1 MTRSIHSMNDDELN
15 VLADTFKLLG
25 SVPRLKIL
33 RALTEGPRPASELAE
48 ASGLSQS
55 AASHQLKELK
65 QMHILKSVR
74 DNRSI
79 IYSLDDWHI
88 LNMLMAGFEHIDH
101 TLHIHGH
108 TAE

>member
-1 MTRSIHSMNDDELN
+1 MRNDINRFGEAELSG
-15 VLADTFKLLG
+15 LAETFKLLG

-33 RALTEGPRPASELAE
+33 SALTEGSKPASELAE
-48 ASGLSQS
+48 AAGLSQS

-65 QMHILKSVR
+65 QMHIVKTQR

-88 LNMLMAGFEHIDH
+88 LNMLMAGFEHI
-101 TLHIHGH
+101 GH
-108 TAE
+108 TAEKEDEI